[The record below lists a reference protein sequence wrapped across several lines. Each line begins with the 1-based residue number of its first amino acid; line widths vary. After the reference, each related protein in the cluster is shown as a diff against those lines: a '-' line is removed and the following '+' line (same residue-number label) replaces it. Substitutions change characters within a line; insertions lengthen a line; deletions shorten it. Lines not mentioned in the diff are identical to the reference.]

1 MLREEKNEKGVRKK
15 TKRVRER
22 EMRKGDSNDYIM
34 GKINLKNGSLG
45 REKRWKK
52 EK

>member
-34 GKINLKNGSLG
+34 GKIN
-45 REKRWKK
+45 
-52 EK
+52 